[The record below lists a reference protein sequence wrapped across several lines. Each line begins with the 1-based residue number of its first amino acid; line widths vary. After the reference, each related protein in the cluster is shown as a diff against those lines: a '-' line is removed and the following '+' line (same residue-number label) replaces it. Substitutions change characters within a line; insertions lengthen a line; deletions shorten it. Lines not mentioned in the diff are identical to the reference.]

1 LLNTCSK
8 FCCTKLVEAILRF
21 QPTHTLAIT
30 FICHWPSF
38 HCDALTLE
46 VSFKAWS
53 NVIFNTFRVFNVTMN
68 LNILVSLILSI
79 LCCHLLSMFEISP
92 DSIDHLDSITM
103 LLLNHNMLSIYLIKL
118 KFEVWSSFSF
128 ILTMFFFWKESICY
142 WKVTKLL
149 EDSDVICKLTIIN
162 YNVNFFILL

>member
-1 LLNTCSK
+1 LLTTCSK